1 MVFYCPS
8 DSLAGKRNA
17 IAQQSDIFPSV
28 LGYLGY
34 DKPVISFGQ
43 NLFNTPDE
51 ETWGATF
58 QNGLYSYYQGDYL
71 LQFDGTNETGLF
83 AYRQDPTLKQNL
95 KGTKPEVESEMI
107 KKLKALIQQYLE
119 YMTTKELVVNQ

>member
-1 MVFYCPS
+1 MKALI
-8 DSLAGKRNA
+8 LAAGFGSRLAPITNDIPKCLVPVNGKP
-17 IAQQSDIFPSV
+17 ILFKQID
-28 LGYLGY
+28 
-34 DKPVISFGQ
+34 
-43 NLFNTPDE
+43 NLLENGIDD

-58 QNGLYSYYQGDYL
+58 QNGLYSYYMGDYL
-71 LQFDGTNETGLF
+71 IQFDGENETGLF
-83 AYRQDPTLKQNL
+83 AYKQDPTLKQNL